1 MTLTDG
7 LRLWF
12 IALYTFGLTL
22 FIVTAIRFRAR
33 RDMVERQEGPLPS
46 PGVLIP
52 LGIPLLILLS
62 KFGEISVE
70 WLPLRLIGVVLSL
83 YYLVMLP
90 WAMITLG
97 RLYAPGFA
105 VFDDHTLITSGPF
118 RLVRHPIGS
127 SVLALWLGA
136 GLGTINWLL
145 LVLWPVFVA
154 LSLKLMA
161 RKEEALLLE
170 KFGGEY
176 EEYAQQTS
184 RFVPTIW

>member
-12 IALYTFGLTL
+12 IALYAFGLTL

-33 RDMVERQEGPLPS
+33 RDMVEKQEGPLPS
-46 PGVLIP
+46 PGVVIP
-52 LGIPLLILLS
+52 LGVPLLILWAR
-62 KFGEISVE
+62 FGEISAE
-70 WLPLRLIGVVLSL
+70 WLPLRWIGVVLSL
-83 YYLVMLP
+83 YFLVMLP
-90 WAMITLG
+90 WAIVTLG

-136 GLGTINWLL
+136 GLGTLNWLL
-145 LVLWPVFVA
+145 LALWPVFVA
-154 LSLKLMA
+154 LTAGLMA
-161 RKEEALLLE
+161 RTEEALLLE
-170 KFGGEY
+170 KFGPAY
-176 EEYAQQTS
+176 EEYAQQTNQLI
-184 RFVPTIW
+184 PGIW